1 MLRDVLQ
8 KLTSKRGA
16 SLSMALMLLLVCT
29 TVAGVALTAAT
40 VVAGR
45 QTRLKDLDSSY
56 YNVTSA
62 ASVFWDELKG
72 LNSTPTAIVRDCD
85 ATSDGSTGLKATEIS
100 ITFDGNDNVPTG
112 ATLFQK
118 ISCDL
123 VFGRVDDDLTKD
135 RTVTD
140 TIFENSVDLA
150 TGEAKGPTIT
160 EAAYKPFTVK
170 VGSNEVKVTATP
182 RQDGSVE
189 FLFSEDRDPST
200 TCTLVAS
207 AGITTAPVAK
217 TDSHYRWDTS
227 VVWTPIY
234 MSIGGAS

>member
-1 MLRDVLQ
+1 
-8 KLTSKRGA
+8 
-16 SLSMALMLLLVCT
+16 MALMLLLVCT

-72 LNSTPTAIVRDCD
+72 LDSTPTTIVRECD
-85 ATSDGSTGLKATEIS
+85 AAPDGTNGLKATNIS
-100 ITFDGNDNVPTG
+100 VLFDGNDNVPTG
-112 ATLFQK
+112 ATLFQT

-123 VFGRVDDDLTKD
+123 VFGRVSDNLTEN

-140 TIFENSVDLA
+140 TLFANSVDLA
-150 TGEAKGPTIT
+150 TGEAKVPTIT
-160 EAAYKPFTVK
+160 EAAYNPFTVK

-217 TDSHYRWDTS
+217 TESRYRWDTS